1 MEAKRV
7 ADVDAA
13 TADLFSDIDSMTE
26 ELLRGKMERAAAKG
40 PVSSG
45 DKDADA
51 ALAAAEAKVAAARAA
66 RAARGAG
73 GVAAASTTC
82 VVVAAAGSSSGE
94 ASSPGGPVAVD
105 LAEQLKRDRGWTVLP
120 LTLPLD
126 SASAIS
132 SAPATDEATA
142 AAIAAACAT
151 GACVVVC
158 PELPGSSAEGDNSG
172 GKKSGGGGFFRNLM
186 KMKDQ
191 ASSESLAPI
200 DSRALAAA
208 FKVGCS
214 HGWLNKLERNLW
226 CFSFY
231 RQRPFPSFFCY
242 FSSNPHHLFVFLGD
256 DGGTTLRRAGL
267 WRVRSGWCSCPRVA
281 RNGRACSLIR

>member
-66 RAARGAG
+66 RAARGGAGG
-73 GVAAASTTC
+73 GVATSTTC
-82 VVVAAAGSSSGE
+82 VVVTAGGSSSSPE
-94 ASSPGGPVAVD
+94 ASPGPVAVA

-126 SASAIS
+126 GANPG
-132 SAPATDEATA
+132 APATDENAAITA
-142 AAIAAACAT
+142 ACSA

-158 PELPGSSAEGDNSG
+158 PELPGNAAEGEGSTS
-172 GKKSGGGGFFRNLM
+172 GKKSGGFFGNLM

-208 FKVGCS
+208 FKVC
-214 HGWLNKLERNLW
+214 LLE
-226 CFSFY
+226 
-231 RQRPFPSFFCY
+231 
-242 FSSNPHHLFVFLGD
+242 
-256 DGGTTLRRAGL
+256 
-267 WRVRSGWCSCPRVA
+267 
-281 RNGRACSLIR
+281 